1 MRGPRS
7 LFTGLTIGVT
17 LAVSG
22 PAAAENVLR
31 FTGISG
37 GAVTMDPHSYGAT
50 NTKVAT
56 KQVYEALLDID
67 SNLALVP
74 QLALAWTPL
83 DPTTWEFELRSER
96 DLS

>member
-1 MRGPRS
+1 
-7 LFTGLTIGVT
+7 
-17 LAVSG
+17 
-22 PAAAENVLR
+22 
-31 FTGISG
+31 
-37 GAVTMDPHSYGAT
+37 MDPHSYVAS

-67 SNLALVP
+67 SNLAIVP

-83 DPTTWEFELRSER
+83 DPTTWEFELRPGR